1 MPGTRLFGS
10 GVSLP
15 HELRQTDEQ
24 AAEKH
29 GGNVGDWDMARSAIK
44 DVVRRAYELWEQS
57 GKPEGR
63 DQEFYL
69 QAERELQEMATD
81 LIRDGSQ
88 SSAGLEPT
96 QHTSVDP
103 EIPRQDSSARS
114 APDADGR
121 NETTMT
127 DQPASPLAG
136 LSLDRAIHLRWVLRD
151 IKAKRTRMSAI
162 GPDDLRTLA
171 DMGLVEMQGDE
182 PVLTNEG
189 HCALDWS

>member
-1 MPGTRLFGS
+1 M
-10 GVSLP
+10 
-15 HELRQTDEQ
+15 EEM
-24 AAEKH
+24 H
-29 GGNVGDWDMARSAIK
+29 GLDMARAARIE
-44 DVVRRAYELWEQS
+44 VVRRAYELWEQS

-81 LIRDGSQ
+81 LLRDGSQ

-96 QHTSVDP
+96 QHTSVDL
-103 EIPRQDSSARS
+103 EIPCQDSSATS
-114 APDADGR
+114 APDAEGE

-136 LSLDRAIHLRWVLRD
+136 LSLDRAIHFRWVLRD
-151 IKAKRTRMSAI
+151 IKSGRTKLSPVS
-162 GPDDLRTLA
+162 PDDVRTLIEM
-171 DMGLVEMQGDE
+171 DLIEMQDDK

-189 HCALDWS
+189 HRALD